1 MFTAALF
8 TIAKKSKQP
17 KCQSTEEWIKEDVVH
32 IYNGIFLSHKKELMP
47 FAATW
52 MDLEIIILSEVSQRK
67 TIVYDITYM
76 WNLKNST
83 NELIYK
89 TETDS
94 QT

>member
-1 MFTAALF
+1 MEYYSDM
-8 TIAKKSKQP
+8 KKNEIMS
-17 KCQSTEEWIKEDVVH
+17 
-32 IYNGIFLSHKKELMP
+32 